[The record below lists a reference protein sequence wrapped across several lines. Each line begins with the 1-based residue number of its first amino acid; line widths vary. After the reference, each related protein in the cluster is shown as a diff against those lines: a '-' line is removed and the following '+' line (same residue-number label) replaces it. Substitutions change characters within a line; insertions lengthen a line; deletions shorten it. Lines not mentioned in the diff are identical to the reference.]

1 MGIKIYSCSSIENYR
16 IVTEFFC
23 SDRDQTNLSFL
34 ASFKPI
40 MGCSSSK
47 SIPRGRKRLRHPKKG
62 QRSKTGQRPKTG
74 QRKVRD
80 RPANHR
86 LGTRSRKSGY
96 KPHLSACDEFGLP
109 ILPKVEMITADDIRR
124 DRHASF
130 QAKLDANKTPRSR
143 LSFSSESSCGTTGTE
158 KFDSAPP
165 LYRESDDTFS
175 SASSGYAPS
184 LTTKPKPKAR
194 SAPPRT
200 FYDYEESP
208 KFTKSRP
215 TKSRSKTPKSRPKTP
230 KSKPR
235 PRQMSFESYGGE
247 STKFT
252 KSRPKTTLGQRRKAK
267 PKSNRMS
274 FESYGG
280 EQTKFTKSRYSNIT
294 VESADIPSE
303 DFARRSTIDTAELL
317 SFL

>member
-1 MGIKIYSCSSIENYR
+1 
-16 IVTEFFC
+16 
-23 SDRDQTNLSFL
+23 
-34 ASFKPI
+34 

-109 ILPKVEMITADDIRR
+109 TLPKVEMITADDIRR

-130 QAKLDANKTPRSR
+130 QAKLNANKTPRSR
-143 LSFSSESSCGTTGTE
+143 LSFSSESSLGTTGTE

-184 LTTKPKPKAR
+184 LTTKSKPKAK

-215 TKSRSKTPKSRPKTP
+215 KTTKSRSKTP

-235 PRQMSFESYGGE
+235 PRQMSFESYGCE

-252 KSRPKTTLGQRRKAK
+252 KSRPKT
-267 PKSNRMS
+267 PKSNPKPTRMS

-294 VESADIPSE
+294 VESNDIPSE
-303 DFARRSTIDTAELL
+303 DFACRSTIDTAELL